1 MIMTSDGENLT
12 GLWFEDS
19 SDSTK
24 HTGDYKEMKLRAGY
38 VFCEFPPVFGE
49 GFTIA
54 EAEVLL
60 VLMIPLCFCCRHLLV

>member
-1 MIMTSDGENLT
+1 
-12 GLWFEDS
+12 
-19 SDSTK
+19 
-24 HTGDYKEMKLRAGY
+24 MKLRAGY

-54 EAEVLL
+54 DAEVLL